1 LFAAHASRSDAT
13 FMMQMDFTHFPA
25 TPIALRMAV
34 AVGVGMLVGM
44 EREWSNKDVGVRSF
58 AIVALL
64 GMLAS
69 VISTSVAIAALVGVL
84 LLIAAMNTRSIL
96 SDHSLEITTSAALLV
111 NYLLGILVGL
121 GHIFTPVAGAIVMTM
136 LLAWKTE
143 LSRFAGG
150 LLPSEIRSAV
160 LLGLIGFV
168 IYPVLPK
175 RYIDAWQL
183 FNPSDAWIS
192 VIAIAGIGFVNYVF
206 LKIYSTRGL
215 YLSALF
221 GGLVNS
227 SATIAELADR
237 AVETGMIARTTTLCL
252 LTTIAMFARN
262 LILATLFSPKSLS
275 ATLVPLLAMTLVA
288 GVWMW
293 RDRVIEQTVPGTL
306 KLASPISLRKVLW
319 FGTLFI
325 AIQIAGTLLT
335 RRFGSYGML
344 ATGVFGGLVSSAST
358 TAAAATMAMHGQISA
373 ALAGSTTV
381 LASLA
386 SAVVNLPIVWRAA
399 KDKAVIRRLS
409 VEVFTV
415 VAIGIA
421 AVVVDRI
428 FQFSEMVLRK

>member
-1 LFAAHASRSDAT
+1 
-13 FMMQMDFTHFPA
+13 MQIDSNHFPT
-25 TPIALRMAV
+25 TPIAVKMGV
-34 AVGVGMLVGM
+34 AIGIGMLVGM

-69 VISTSVAIAALVGVL
+69 VIGPTVSIAALVGVL
-84 LLIAAMNTRSIL
+84 LLIAAMNARSIL
-96 SDHSLEITTSAALLV
+96 ADRTLEITTSAALLV
-111 NYLLGILVGL
+111 NYLLGVLVGL

-175 RYIDAWQL
+175 RYIDPWQL

-192 VIAIAGIGFVNYVF
+192 VIAIAGIGFMNYVF
-206 LKIYSTRGL
+206 LRIYSTRGL
-215 YLSALF
+215 YLSAIF

-227 SATIAELADR
+227 SATIAELAGR
-237 AVETGMIARTTTLCL
+237 AVEAGVIGRATTFCL

-262 LILATLFSPKSLS
+262 LILATLFSPQSLS

-288 GVWMW
+288 GLWMW
-293 RDRVIEQTVPGTL
+293 RDRVIDETVPGSV
-306 KLASPISLRKVLW
+306 KLTSPISLKKVLW

-325 AIQIAGTLLT
+325 AIQISGTLLT

-344 ATGVFGGLVSSAST
+344 ATGVFGGLISSAST
-358 TAAAATMAMHGQISA
+358 TAAAATLAMHGKISA

-386 SAVVNLPIVWRAA
+386 SAAVNLPIVWRAA
-399 KDKAVIRRLS
+399 KDKTIVRRLAI
-409 VEVFTV
+409 EVFTV
-415 VAIGIA
+415 IAIGVAAVAI
-421 AVVVDRI
+421 DRI
-428 FQFSEMVLRK
+428 FQFSELLLRKIG

>member
-1 LFAAHASRSDAT
+1 
-13 FMMQMDFTHFPA
+13 MQVDSTHFPA
-25 TPIALRMAV
+25 TPIALKMGV
-34 AVGVGMLVGM
+34 AIGIGMLVGM

-69 VISTSVAIAALVGVL
+69 VIGPTVSVAALVGVL
-84 LLIAAMNTRSIL
+84 LLIAAMNARSIL
-96 SDHSLEITTSAALLV
+96 ADRTLEITTSAALLV
-111 NYLLGILVGL
+111 NYLLGVLVGL

-175 RYIDAWQL
+175 RYIDPWQL

-206 LKIYSTRGL
+206 LRIYSTRGL
-215 YLSALF
+215 YLSAIF

-227 SATIAELADR
+227 SATVAELAGR
-237 AVETGMIARTTTLCL
+237 AVETGMLGRATTLCL

-262 LILATLFSPKSLS
+262 LILATLFSPQSLS

-288 GVWMW
+288 GLWMW
-293 RDRVIEQTVPGTL
+293 RDRVIDETLPGSV
-306 KLASPISLRKVLW
+306 KLASPISLTKVLW

-325 AIQIAGTLLT
+325 AIQISGTLLT

-344 ATGVFGGLVSSAST
+344 ATGVFGGLISSAST
-358 TAAAATMAMHGQISA
+358 TAAAATLAMHGKISA

-381 LASLA
+381 IASLA
-386 SAVVNLPIVWRAA
+386 SAAVNLPIVWRAA
-399 KDKAVIRRLS
+399 KDKAIVRRLAI
-409 VEVFTV
+409 EVFTV
-415 VAIGIA
+415 IAMGVAAVAI
-421 AVVVDRI
+421 DRI
-428 FQFSEMVLRK
+428 FQFSELLLRKVG

>member
-1 LFAAHASRSDAT
+1 
-13 FMMQMDFTHFPA
+13 MQVESGHFPA
-25 TPIALRMAV
+25 SPIALRMAV

-69 VISTSVAIAALVGVL
+69 VLSSNVVIASLIGVL
-84 LLIAAMNTRSIL
+84 LLVAAMNARSML
-96 SDHSLEITTSAALLV
+96 TDRSLEITTSAALIV
-111 NYLLGILVGL
+111 NYLLGVLVGL

-150 LLPSEIRSAV
+150 LQPSEIRSAV

-175 RYIDAWQL
+175 HYVDPWQL

-206 LKIYSTRGL
+206 LRVYSTRGL
-215 YLSALF
+215 YLGAIF

-227 SATIAELADR
+227 SATVAELAAR
-237 AVETGMIARTTTLCL
+237 AQETGMVARTTTLCL

-262 LILATLFSPKSLS
+262 LILATLFSPRSLS

-288 GVWMW
+288 GLWVW
-293 RDRVIEQTVPGTL
+293 RDHAIAEPAAGTL
-306 KLASPISLRKVLW
+306 TLASPISLGKVLW
-319 FGTLFI
+319 FGSLFI

-335 RRFGSYGML
+335 KAFGSYGML

-358 TAAAATMAMHGQISA
+358 TAAAATMAMHGRITAS
-373 ALAGSTTV
+373 LAGSATV
-381 LASLA
+381 LTSLT
-386 SAVVNLPIVWRAA
+386 SAAVNLPIVWRTT
-399 KDKAVIRRLS
+399 KNKEVIRRIVL
-409 VEVFTV
+409 EMATV
-415 VAIGIA
+415 IAIGIA
-421 AVVVDRI
+421 AVVIDRI
-428 FQFSEMVLRK
+428 FQFSEMLIRH